1 MKKVL
6 LWGILVAMSLQN
18 GYAETTS
25 DSVNVTLQNARRTI
39 GYKGALVVDGKTVTL
54 KNKTLTATEGNE
66 IAVLVVNGGKLVLDH
81 CTIQKKGD
89 GIRQRGQGR
98 SGRPGGGGGN
108 LPPFTTSKIGR
119 AHV

>member
-6 LWGILVAMSLQN
+6 FLGILMAMSLQN

-81 CTIQKKGD
+81 CTIQKTGD

-98 SGRPGGGGGN
+98 SGPVVQYRRKVQGSP
-108 LPPFTTSKIGR
+108 
-119 AHV
+119 